1 MKLFVTLLTFLLLNF
16 SSNEEVRDIYTVIK
30 IYETD
35 ADPLYLIANE
45 KDTELIVGT
54 NDSLNVDDSF
64 KKVAVGNTYLFV
76 MKERKF
82 RGETSGY
89 RIHNENGDEEEI
101 WNVKK
106 DGEMPSIYIAENV
119 TGQYIQIV
127 TK

>member
-1 MKLFVTLLTFLLLNF
+1 LNF

-35 ADPLYLIANE
+35 ADPLYLIGNE
-45 KDTELIVGT
+45 KDTGLIVGT

-64 KKVAVGNTYLFV
+64 KKVVVGNTYLFV

-89 RIHNENGDEEEI
+89 RILNENADEEEI

-119 TGQYIQIV
+119 TGRYIQII